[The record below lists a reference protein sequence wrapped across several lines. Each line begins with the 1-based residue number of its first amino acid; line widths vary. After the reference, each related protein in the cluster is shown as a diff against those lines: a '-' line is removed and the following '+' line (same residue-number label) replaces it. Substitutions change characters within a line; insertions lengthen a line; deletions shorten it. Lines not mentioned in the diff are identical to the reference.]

1 LIARTPEA
9 FAKSGIEAKL
19 HTRVVTIRPEKK
31 VVEIAS
37 GETLPFDYLMVA
49 TGATPRWTSVPGDD
63 LDGIFC
69 LRNVADAIRIKSFI
83 RQRNSRRAVIIGAGL
98 ISLEVCEAFRRLGLE
113 TTVVYRKDLPMRR
126 LGEDFAEQIL
136 IELESNG
143 TTFMG
148 DTDLEGFEPT
158 NSGTIIVHTSN
169 GSLES
174 DLVLI
179 GIGVVPE
186 VSLASEAGIELGP
199 TGAIAVNEYM
209 RTNFPFIYAAGD
221 CCECFH
227 RISRKPV
234 HAPLGDIANKQGRI
248 AGTNIGG
255 QNVLFPGI
263 VGSIC
268 FKVFDLEVA
277 STGLTLAEAKD
288 AGFNAESAT
297 IQDVSKAHSY
307 PDSRELKIRLVADIE
322 TGRFLGAQSVGGD
335 GVVSRINALA
345 VALTAGLS
353 IEELAYVDLAYAP
366 PFSGAWDPIHI
377 AAQKLLK

>member
-1 LIARTPEA
+1 MIARTPDA
-9 FAKSGIEAKL
+9 FAKSGIEVKL
-19 HTRVVTIRPEKK
+19 HTRVINIRPEQKL
-31 VVEIAS
+31 VEIAT

-49 TGATPRWTSVPGDD
+49 TGATPRLPSVPGHD

-69 LRNVADAIRIKSFI
+69 LRNVADAIRIKSYI
-83 RQRNSRRAVIIGAGL
+83 RKRNARQAVIVGAGL

-136 IELESNG
+136 IELEANG
-143 TTFMG
+143 TNFMG
-148 DTDLEGFEPT
+148 DTELERFEPT
-158 NSGTIIVHTSN
+158 DSGTIIVHTNN
-169 GSLES
+169 GALES

-179 GIGVVPE
+179 GMGVVPE

-199 TGAIAVNEYM
+199 TGAIAANDYM
-209 RTNFPFIYAAGD
+209 QTNFPFIYAAGD

-234 HAPLGDIANKQGRI
+234 YAPLGDIANKQGRI

-255 QNVLFPGI
+255 QKVLFPGI

-268 FKVFDLEVA
+268 FKVFNLEVA
-277 STGLTLAEAKD
+277 STGLTLEEAEK
-288 AGFNAESAT
+288 AGFKANSST
-297 IQDVSKAHSY
+297 IQGVSKAHSY
-307 PDSRELKIRLVADIE
+307 PDSRELKIRLVADTE
-322 TGRFLGAQSVGGD
+322 TGQFLGAQSVGGD

-345 VALTAGLS
+345 VALTGGLS